1 MIGIIDYGMGNLL
14 SVYNA
19 IEICGA
25 NVKIINYPEELTKV
39 DKIILPGVGAFA
51 NCIKNLNEKGF
62 IDALESEVRY
72 CKKPIL
78 GICLGMQV
86 MARKSYEYGEI
97 NGLGWID
104 AEIIKIDSS
113 SPSIKVPHVGW
124 NGINICKKSKLF
136 KEIPNNSDV
145 YFVHSYYMDCKDN
158 TDVTATCDYGTKIT
172 AAIERDNLYA
182 TQFHPEKSQS
192 LGLKVL
198 ENFIIL

>member
-19 IEICGA
+19 IEMCGA

-39 DKIILPGVGAFA
+39 DKIVLPGVGAFA

-62 IDALESEVRY
+62 INALESEVRSY
-72 CKKPIL
+72 NKPIL

-97 NGLGWID
+97 EGLGWID

-113 SPSIKVPHVGW
+113 STSIKVPHVGW
-124 NGINICKKSKLF
+124 NGINLCKKSKLL

-145 YFVHSYYMDCKDN
+145 YFVHSYYMDCKDK
-158 TDVTATCDYGTKIT
+158 TDVAATCDYGTKIT

-198 ENFIIL
+198 ENFIVL